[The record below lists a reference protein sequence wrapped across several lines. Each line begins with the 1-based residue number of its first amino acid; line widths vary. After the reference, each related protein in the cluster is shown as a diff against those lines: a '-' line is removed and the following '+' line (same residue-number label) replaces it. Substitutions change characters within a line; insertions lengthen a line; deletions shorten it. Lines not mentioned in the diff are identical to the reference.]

1 MFWFYRFVI
10 NLSSASYEIC
20 IIYANNMQDFCKKN
34 ELFLSVKR

>member
-20 IIYANNMQDFCKKN
+20 IIYANNMQG
-34 ELFLSVKR
+34 FLQEKMNFF